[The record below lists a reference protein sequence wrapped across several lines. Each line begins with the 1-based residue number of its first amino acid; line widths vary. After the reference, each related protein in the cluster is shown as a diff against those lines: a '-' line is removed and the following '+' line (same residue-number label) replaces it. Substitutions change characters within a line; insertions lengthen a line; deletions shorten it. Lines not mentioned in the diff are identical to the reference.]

1 MLLTRRE
8 IGGYDF
14 VRAPRFL
21 LVTGF
26 DTENLLPPV
35 WVGGESE
42 ALARLER
49 HLERKAWVAS
59 FGRPKMTPQSLLPS
73 QTGLSPY
80 LRFGCLSTR
89 LFYYQLTDLYKKVQ
103 ETVRY
108 RSCSRNDNAWWYIY
122 CEIYQQLPWRSLTS
136 FYPSPPLLFAP
147 KLCDNN

>member
-1 MLLTRRE
+1 MT
-8 IGGYDF
+8 F
-14 VRAPRFL
+14 VQALRFL
-21 LVTGF
+21 WFKGF

-89 LFYYQLTDLYKKVQ
+89 LFYYQLTELYKKVRDDRFH
-103 ETVRY
+103 ETINDERDASIY
-108 RSCSRNDNAWWYIY
+108 R
-122 CEIYQQLPWRSLTS
+122 EIYQQLFLRVSRE
-136 FYPSPPLLFAP
+136 LLPF
-147 KLCDNN
+147 LFS